1 MRNLIPYFIE
11 QKLSENEQHGWLEA
25 YGMFVDLSGFTALTQ
40 KLTQEGVSGA
50 EKLSIILNRIFE
62 PLVSMVYQQG
72 GFIPYFA
79 GDAFTAIFPYE
90 QSEEAVTRLIA
101 TAQKASNAYLGQ
113 KFFGSFEIGIKV
125 GLAHGM
131 VEWGIVGDQIKGF
144 YFRGEVI
151 DRCAKAQTVAS
162 NRQIILHSDLKQQ
175 LPLDYTVSLVE
186 IGHYL
191 LKSNAK
197 TLDLEPPILPD
208 RVLSKEVVQQFYP
221 DALIDLP
228 DIGEFRTIV
237 TVFISFE
244 GLDNHQQLNQFA
256 TIIMERA
263 CNFSGYFKEIDYG
276 DKGGV
281 IPVFF
286 GAPISYENN
295 AERAVEFTL
304 AVVEALKQAF
314 NGSVRYRF
322 GMTIGTAYTGFIGCA
337 DRCQYGVV
345 GNQVNLAARLMI
357 YADWGEIL
365 VDQGIQYTRQFIFK
379 HKGNIHYK
387 GIIGDIP
394 TYSLLGRST
403 ENSFSF
409 EGNIIGRQDE
419 LDQLIRFIHPA
430 LDAQK
435 IGIAY
440 IYGEAGI
447 GKSRLAYELRK
458 ILINERP
465 LSWFVCKTDQILR
478 KGLNPFIYFLKYYF
492 SQSSDATKETNK
504 SKFEN
509 DFNGLLKDL
518 AEIELEESKILAQE
532 TIRELQ
538 RTKSVLAGMIGI
550 HYPDSLWEY
559 LDTKG
564 RYQNIISSLTAL
576 FIGESI
582 LQPVV
587 LFLEDGHWLDEQ
599 STAFLNDFIRLV
611 KEHAIFILV
620 TSRYKDNQSKPVIV
634 KPETIKEN
642 EVEQLEIDLNFFSE
656 ATIRNFAMNK
666 LDGII
671 SDDFH
676 QLLIRTTNGNPFYLE
691 QMLEYFQE
699 SNLIVEEKGEWTI
712 KDRNIELSNSV
723 NAILTAR
730 IDRLSYLV
738 KETVKAAAVIG
749 QEFELPVLSAVM
761 KSQSEFV
768 LRNGDLEYLLK
779 EQIQQAE
786 EGQIWLA
793 VNELRYIFKHSL
805 LREAV
810 YSMQVSSRLKEL
822 HQRIAEAIETLYA
835 DNIKSRYLDL
845 SFHYEQA
852 GIPKKTQ
859 YYLRKAADLA
869 RRNFQNEAAIKHYS
883 KLLRQLPEG
892 EERID
897 ILQTKGTLLERIGQ
911 WNKAK
916 KAYEEALKIARTLN
930 EKTLL
935 GYTNNTYG
943 KLLLLQG
950 NYEDARLHLEV
961 AATFF
966 EYINDREGMSEVYG
980 SLGNFF
986 FRQGAYDDAKAYLTQ
1001 SINLARQSDK
1011 IYPDP
1016 KIIGNLGLTYMN
1028 QADYEEGIRWQK
1040 EGIQL
1045 SKERNDQLGL
1055 ANLYTSLGILC
1066 FEKGDYKESLNCH
1079 YKGLELSEE
1088 LGEKQITAISIGC
1101 IGRIYERQ
1109 GDYGK
1114 AMENYVKDLKICE
1127 ELGDKQ
1133 GKAIALGL
1141 IGDLHS
1147 VKGEFNEA
1155 IKNIEQGLSIC
1166 RALGYQKGIAKAA
1179 NTLGDIYY
1187 YLDNFEISNQYY
1199 DKAIEVTREI
1209 DQKLVLGMSLVEKG
1223 RTLLM
1228 WGKLEALQAIEKEAI
1243 ELAENLGNP
1252 DLIYEATI
1260 LAARSAS
1267 VTGKQQTAIELISS
1281 LLKYYPELHQQATT
1295 YYVLAQIEPEQIS
1308 HKEIALQLYQQLYEA
1323 TPKFI
1328 YKRRIEKLKSIGT
1341 AIGN

>member
-11 QKLSENEQHGWLEA
+11 NKLSENEHHGWLEA
-25 YGMFVDLSGFTALTQ
+25 YGMFVDLSGFTILTQ
-40 KLTQEGVSGA
+40 KLTKEGVSGA

-79 GDAFTAIFPYE
+79 GDAFNAIFPYE
-90 QSEEAVTRLIA
+90 KSEESVTRLIL
-101 TAQKASNAYLGQ
+101 TAQKASAAYLDQ

-131 VEWGIVGDQIKGF
+131 VEWGIVGDQVKGF
-144 YFRGEVI
+144 YFRGELI
-151 DRCAKAQTVAS
+151 DRCAKAQTIAN

-191 LKSNAK
+191 LKTNVK
-197 TLDLEPPILPD
+197 ELELPRLELPN
-208 RVLSKEVVQQFYP
+208 RVLSKEVVQKFYP

-244 GLDNHQQLNQFA
+244 GLENHEQLNQFA
-256 TIIMERA
+256 SIILERA
-263 CNFSGYFKEIDYG
+263 YNFSGYFKEIDYG

-281 IPVFF
+281 IPIFF

-295 AERAVEFTL
+295 SERAVEFTL
-304 AVVEALKQAF
+304 AVVEALKQQF
-314 NGSVRYRF
+314 NNSIRYRF

-345 GNQVNLAARLMI
+345 GNKVNLAARLMT

-365 VDQGIQYTRQFIFK
+365 VDQDIQLTRQFIFK

-409 EGNIIGRQDE
+409 EGDIIGRQQE
-419 LDQLIRFIHPA
+419 LDQLTSFIYPF
-430 LDAQK
+430 LEKQQT
-435 IGIAY
+435 GIAY

-492 SQSSDATKETNK
+492 SQSSDASKATNEI
-504 SKFEN
+504 KFES
-509 DFNGLLKDL
+509 DFDALIKDL
-518 AEIELEESKILAQE
+518 SEVEQENTKALAQE
-532 TIRELQ
+532 TIKELQ
-538 RTKSVLAGMIGI
+538 RTKSVLAGMIGL

-559 LDTKG
+559 LDAKG
-564 RYQNIISSLTAL
+564 RYQNVVSSLTAL

-582 LQPVV
+582 LQPVL
-587 LFLEDGHWLDEQ
+587 LFVEDGHWLDEQ
-599 STAFLNDFIRLV
+599 SILFLNDFIRLV
-611 KEHAIFILV
+611 RNHSIFILV
-620 TSRYKDNQSKPVIV
+620 TSRYKDNRSKPLIIQ
-634 KPETIKEN
+634 PEVIKESN
-642 EVEQLEIDLNFFSE
+642 IEQLEIDLNFFSKD
-656 ATIRNFAMNK
+656 AIRSFSMNK

-671 SDDFH
+671 SEDFH

-699 SNLIVEEKGEWTI
+699 SDLLIREEEEWTI
-712 KDRNIELSNSV
+712 KDRNIELSNSI

-730 IDRLSYLV
+730 IDRLSFLV

-761 KSQSEFV
+761 KSQNDFV
-768 LRNGDLEYLLK
+768 LHNGDLELVLK

-822 HQRIAEAIETLYA
+822 HQRIAEAIETLYE
-835 DNIKSRYLDL
+835 DKIKSRYLDL
-845 SFHYEQA
+845 AFHYEQA
-852 GIPKKTQ
+852 GILEKTQ
-859 YYLRKAADLA
+859 FYLKKAADLA

-892 EERID
+892 AERID
-897 ILQTKGTLLERIGQ
+897 ILQTKGMLLERVGQ

-916 KAYEEALKIARTLN
+916 KVYEEALKIARAQN
-930 EKTLL
+930 DKIQL

-966 EYINDREGMSEVYG
+966 EYINDREGMSQVYG
-980 SLGNFF
+980 SLGNLF
-986 FRQGAYDDAKAYLTQ
+986 FRQGAYEDAKAYLTQ
-1001 SINLARQSDK
+1001 SINLARASDT

-1028 QADYEEGIRWQK
+1028 QASYDEGIRWQK
-1040 EGIQL
+1040 EGIEL
-1045 SKERNDQLGL
+1045 SEERNDQLGL
-1055 ANLYTSLGILC
+1055 ANLYTSLGILY
-1066 FEKGDYKESLNCH
+1066 FEKGNYQDSLDCH
-1079 YKGLELSEE
+1079 FKGLGLSEE

-1109 GDYGK
+1109 GDYEK

-1147 VKGEFNEA
+1147 VKGEFNAA

-1179 NTLGDIYY
+1179 NTLGDVYY

-1209 DQKLVLGMSLVEKG
+1209 DQKLVLGMSLVEKA

-1228 WGKLEALQAIEKEAI
+1228 WGKIEEVPPIKKEAI
-1243 ELAENLGNP
+1243 ELSESLGNP
-1252 DLIYEATI
+1252 DLIFEASI
-1260 LAARSAS
+1260 LAARYAAS
-1267 VTGKQQTAIELISS
+1267 TNEQKTAIDLISS

-1295 YYVLAQIEPEQIS
+1295 YYVLSQIEPEQKS
-1308 HKEIALQLYQQLYEA
+1308 HREIALQLYQQLYEE

-1328 YKRRIEKLKSIGT
+1328 YKRRIEKLKRK
-1341 AIGN
+1341 